1 MNQAG
6 EHYRNGEFEK
16 AIEIYE
22 ELRNEGYEGTSLYF
36 NLANSYYRI
45 GRLGYAII
53 NYERALDIS
62 PTDED
67 VKHNLAFAN
76 LSTVDRIQPL
86 PTFFLFE
93 WWEILLATFSVNGW
107 TYAAFIFYFILL
119 LLLVVYFFA
128 KTISQQRIILFSSL
142 GALVILAVTISLL
155 VVKVNREQTLISGV
169 VVEQTITV
177 KTSPDLKSTDAFVI
191 HEGLKVTLEDKLD
204 EWVKIKLV
212 DGKVG
217 WLLSENIEE
226 I

>member
-1 MNQAG
+1 
-6 EHYRNGEFEK
+6 
-16 AIEIYE
+16 
-22 ELRNEGYEGTSLYF
+22 
-36 NLANSYYRI
+36 
-45 GRLGYAII
+45 
-53 NYERALDIS
+53 
-62 PTDED
+62 
-67 VKHNLAFAN
+67 
-76 LSTVDRIQPL
+76 
-86 PTFFLFE
+86 
-93 WWEILLATFSVNGW
+93 
-107 TYAAFIFYFILL
+107 
-119 LLLVVYFFA
+119 
-128 KTISQQRIILFSSL
+128 L

-204 EWVKIKLV
+204 EWVKIKLA